1 MKRLSPSPPYKT
13 KALKGAG
20 HGQLMHTQDPAASS
34 EWTWSHLPDSYRT
47 SMSPSH
53 QAFNMV
59 DDGAASVTHK
69 FQAHLQALPSTL
81 VTLESF
87 MGYT

>member
-1 MKRLSPSPPYKT
+1 
-13 KALKGAG
+13 
-20 HGQLMHTQDPAASS
+20 
-34 EWTWSHLPDSYRT
+34 
-47 SMSPSH
+47 MSPSH